1 MPKFFFGVKNGITIQ
16 DPTGSWCW
24 NEAEARSKAIVTAEA
39 VEKVEERVPAPAR
52 YISVRRDKGREVLTV
67 GIRNGARPIKP
78 GEIRKPGH

>member
-52 YISVRRDKGREVLTV
+52 GQPAETRAADDRTST
-67 GIRNGARPIKP
+67 
-78 GEIRKPGH
+78 